1 MNRWAIVSRYKGIK
15 TGVAFFRGDLI
26 NNHYHWT
33 LIKIFPYN
41 GSCSKLI
48 DEVAEFM
55 KRHNNEVEFMNADTF
70 QHIRLYN

>member
-1 MNRWAIVSRYKGIK
+1 MNRWAIVSHYKG
-15 TGVAFFRGDLI
+15 I

-70 QHIRLYN
+70 QDIRLYQ